1 MRGIYRSAMNPVRR
15 FMPRDELKNIAY
27 ENGMIFNVHYYYY
40 YYYRYFYHLL
50 APVFQNVVRSFLYIS
65 AGLLLLLFFVYE
77 NVNFNGSIKEKN
89 KKKRKRR

>member
-1 MRGIYRSAMNPVRR
+1 MRGIYRSAMNSVRR

-27 ENGMIFNVHYYYY
+27 ENGKIFNVHYY

-65 AGLLLLLFFVYE
+65 AGLHLLLFFVYE
-77 NVNFNGSIKEKN
+77 SVNFNGSIKEKN